1 VLKAIGFGSRTVGA
15 IELAEAGVVA
25 LTGTL
30 LGLGGAAALW
40 ANITIR
46 QLEQFLPG
54 FRVAGSTIGIGIG
67 IALLLTVL
75 SGTVPAWRAAR
86 MSVVEGLRTVE

>member
-1 VLKAIGFGSRTVGA
+1 L
-15 IELAEAGVVA
+15 
-25 LTGTL
+25 
-30 LGLGGAAALW
+30 LW

-54 FRVAGSTIGIGIG
+54 FSVAGSTMAIGVG

-75 SGTVPAWRAAR
+75 SGLVPAWRAAR
-86 MSVVEGLRTVE
+86 MNVSQALRTVE